1 MADIGFA
8 MGITGTDV
16 AKEASDMIITDDN
29 FASIVKAVM
38 WGRNVYDNICKF
50 LQFQLTVNVVAVLVA
65 FVGAVLILDS
75 PFRAIQ
81 MLWINMIMDTF
92 ASLSLATEPPSIELL
107 HRPPYGKSKPL
118 LNRYIIKTIVFHGI
132 YQFFFI
138 MILLFMGKFVLNPCQ
153 LNPF

>member
-92 ASLSLATEPPSIELL
+92 ASLSLATEPPSRDLL
-107 HRPPYGKSKPL
+107 NRPPYGRSKPL
-118 LNRYIIKTIVFHGI
+118 LTRYIIKTIVLHGI
-132 YQFFFI
+132 YQFVITMLLIFVGIFF
-138 MILLFMGKFVLNPCQ
+138 LNFE
-153 LNPF
+153 N